1 LPPGRQAEAPIREPG
16 DLPSGLVDATNTA
29 RGASVDDL
37 KDGSLLVLARA
48 GVWLRED

>member
-29 RGASVDDL
+29 RGARWMIWRTEVFWS
-37 KDGSLLVLARA
+37 SLAPAFGYART
-48 GVWLRED
+48 